1 VADRDFLV
9 KNGLVVANGD
19 LTIADKIVHSGDT
32 NTSIRF
38 PAADTVTVE
47 TAGTERMRITSAGNV
62 GIGTNNPTTTL
73 SVYNATTSIISVSG
87 DSGTAFIAARA
98 SNDTTAPGVNFRKYR
113 GTTATPLTV
122 ATGDNLGNSNYIGYD
137 GSSLITAAQITGIA
151 EAVAGTGDISGAL
164 TFSTRPAGT
173 GTTSTE
179 RVRITSAGNVGIGT
193 NNPSTRLDVS
203 GTVTAT
209 AFAGPLT
216 GAVTGNA
223 STATA
228 LQTARTIS
236 LGGDLSGSATFD
248 GSANVTITATIGSN
262 SVALGTD
269 TTGNY
274 VASITNGSYI
284 TGGNGGSE
292 GAALTLAVDA
302 ATAATASKVV
312 ARDASGNFSANT
324 ITAALSGN
332 ATTATTLQNAR
343 TIGGVSFDG
352 SANINLPGVNAVGN
366 QNTTGSA
373 ATLTTARTI
382 AISGDVTGTAT
393 SFNGSANI
401 TISADITANT
411 IVNADINSAAAIA
424 DTKLATISTAGKVLN
439 SATTATSANTASAI
453 VARDASGNFSAGTIT
468 AALTGNATT
477 ATALQTSRTIGGV
490 SFDGSANINLPGVNT
505 TGNQNTTGSAA
516 TLTTARTISLGG
528 DVTGSASFN
537 GGSDITIT
545 TEISPTSDIE
555 FRNLVL
561 SGNLTINGTT
571 TTVSATELAI
581 EDNLIYLNANSTVTN
596 PDIGI
601 VGNYN
606 DGTYAHT
613 GVFRDATDGRWKFFK
628 GYVPEPG
635 QTIDTANNTFQY
647 ADVQAN
653 TVYAALSGNASTAT
667 TLQTARTIAISGD
680 VTGTAT
686 SFNGSADIT
695 ISAGI
700 TANTIVNADINTAAA
715 IADTKLATIS
725 TAGKVS
731 NSATTATNA
740 STASAIVARDA
751 SSNFSANT
759 ITAALSG
766 NATTATTLQ
775 TARTIGGVSFDGSA
789 NINLPGVNA
798 VGNQNTTGS
807 AATLTTARTI
817 AIAGD
822 VSGTATS
829 FNGSADITISAVI
842 TADSIVNA
850 DINSAAAIADTKL
863 ATISTAGKV
872 SNSATTA
879 TNLNTASAIVARD
892 ASGNFTANTI
902 TAALT
907 GAASS
912 NVLKAG
918 DTMTGKL
925 NLAGNDS
932 ARLIESLNTSASSA
946 VQFYVEHNLGATNVG
961 NARGVLNLVSTGALT
976 IGGSVALT
984 ASNFNT
990 YAPTLTGTGASGNW
1004 GINITG
1010 NAATVTNG
1018 ALTTGTLAQ
1027 FAATTSSQLAGVISD
1042 ETGSGALVFGTAPTF
1057 TTTIDGGATFGAFAS
1072 STALTLG
1079 YTGTAAS
1086 TINISTGAT
1095 ATATTKTVNLGTGGA
1110 AGSTTNINIGSNI
1123 AGTTAIS
1130 SPTITMAGVVDT
1142 ATTATH
1148 YYVETSGGN
1157 IAPKTLAN
1165 ARTEIVNTAAVNA
1178 AGATTLGTVSVGTWN
1193 GSVINGQYGGTGVN
1207 NTGRTITLGGNISTA
1222 NSVTTSGNF
1231 ALTLTTTAATNVT
1244 LPTTGTLAT
1253 TDNLSQF
1260 AATTSAQLAGV
1271 ISDETGTGVLVF
1283 GTSPTFTTGI
1293 NAASTTMALFD
1304 TTATTVNFAGA
1315 ATTGN
1320 FGYDG
1325 TAASTTRL
1333 STGATVSGST
1343 KTVNIGTGGASGS
1356 TTNINIGSSTLGAL
1370 GTTYIDTPIVLL
1382 STSTALPAA
1391 RPKVGVGAYAPATI
1405 VGGTDTS
1412 AVLSI
1417 GGTDLSLGV
1426 GDSTGSL
1433 SFITESA
1440 SYFATYA
1447 DAVTGEIASI
1457 SESATGA
1464 AFGLAFYTGTTTGS
1478 NRGERVRISANGNV
1492 GIGTT
1497 SPASRLDVNGT
1508 ARATSIVINGGTLT
1522 ANSSVGTAGQVLT
1535 SNGTAVYWSTTGG
1548 AAVSDTAPS
1557 TPTSGQLWFDSSDNT
1572 INVFYND
1579 GTSSQWVSAVSSQ
1592 ADAAFRIKTSNYTAS
1607 NRDNIIADTSAGGF
1621 TVTLPASPTAGQY
1634 VTIYDNASWGINN
1647 LTIGR
1652 NGSTIESLADDFV
1665 IDVSSIKVEFIYNGS
1680 TWQIYSSVAQTG
1692 PGTAVPSLDEVAA
1705 IAIALG

>member
-1 VADRDFLV
+1 MADRDFLV

-38 PAADTVTVE
+38 PAADTVTIE
-47 TAGTERMRITSAGNV
+47 TSGSERLRIASDGKV
-62 GIGTNNPTTTL
+62 GIGTTNPIDML

-87 DSGTAFIAARA
+87 DSGTAFISARS
-98 SNDTTAPGVNFRKYR
+98 SNDTTAPALNFRKYR
-113 GTTATPLTV
+113 GTTATPLTIN
-122 ATGDNLGNSNYIGYD
+122 TGDSLGNSNYLGYD

-151 EAVAGTGDISGAL
+151 EAVAGTGNISGAL

-248 GSANVTITATIGSN
+248 GSANVTITATIAAD

-653 TVYAALSGNASTAT
+653 TVYAALSGNATTAT

-686 SFNGSADIT
+686 SFNGSANIT

-775 TARTIGGVSFDGSA
+775 
-789 NINLPGVNA
+789 
-798 VGNQNTTGS
+798 
-807 AATLTTARTI
+807 TARTI

-1086 TINISTGAT
+1086 TTNISTGAT

-1130 SPTITMAGVVDT
+1130 SPTITMAGVADT

-1165 ARTEIVNTAAVNA
+1165 ARTELVTTAAVNA

-1193 GSVINGQYGGTGVN
+1193 GSVIDGQYGGTGVN

-1253 TDNLSQF
+1253 TANLAQF

-1325 TAASTTRL
+1325 TAASITNL
-1333 STGATVSGST
+1333 SVGATVSGST

-1356 TTNINIGSSTLGAL
+1356 TTNIRIGSSTLGSL

-1417 GGTDLSLGV
+1417 GGTDLTLAV
-1426 GDSTGSL
+1426 GDSAGSL
-1433 SFITESA
+1433 SFITEDA
-1440 SYFATYA
+1440 SYYATYA

-1478 NRGERVRISANGNV
+1478 NRGERLRIDAVGNV
-1492 GIGTT
+1492 GIGTS
-1497 SPASRLDVNGT
+1497 SPSTKLDVNGT

-1548 AAVSDTAPS
+1548 ASVSDTAPS

-1607 NRDNIIADTSAGGF
+1607 NRDNIIADTSAGSF
-1621 TVTLPASPTAGQY
+1621 TITLPASPTAGQY